1 MLPQPT
7 VPAVTAAQAR
17 ALDAQAA
24 RVFAVP
30 TRLLMENAGA
40 RCAELA
46 WQLATRP
53 GPRSQPKAPP
63 HSPPRFEVCCGSGG
77 NGGDG
82 YVVARH
88 LALAG
93 ARVRVTAVGVPR
105 AGSDAADAR
114 KAWLAL
120 RVPGFRG
127 VPTVVVDALLGTG
140 LAGREDH
147 PAAHAARPARGP
159 DRATRDAARPARGP
173 DGPALR
179 CIRRMNAL
187 RKSGARVLAIDIPS
201 GLDADTG
208 AALTQAVSADVTATI
223 AACKLGLTRPASRAF
238 RGRVVVV
245 PFGAPSR
252 AASIADP

>member
-1 MLPQPT
+1 
-7 VPAVTAAQAR
+7 
-17 ALDAQAA
+17 
-24 RVFAVP
+24 
-30 TRLLMENAGA
+30 MENAGA
-40 RCAELA
+40 RCAEIA
-46 WQLATRP
+46 WQLALRP
-53 GPRSQPKAPP
+53 GPRGQSKVTARQAQAARQAHAASSAHAARSNHAAFPQ
-63 HSPPRFEVCCGSGG
+63 PRFEVCCGSGG

-120 RVPGFRG
+120 RVPEFRG
-127 VPTVVVDALLGTG
+127 APTVVVDALLGTG
-140 LAGREDH
+140 LAGGKDH
-147 PAAHAARPARGP
+147 PAGHASRPAR
-159 DRATRDAARPARGP
+159 AP
-173 DGPALR
+173 DGTVLR

-208 AALTQAVSADVTATI
+208 AALTQAVFADVTATI

-238 RGRVVVV
+238 RGRVLVV
-245 PFGAPSR
+245 PFGAPSH